1 MSVIGEQIRRFR
13 LQKGYTQEQ
22 LSREVGVT
30 TQAVSN
36 GSAEVHPMP
45 RFCRLS
51 RMSWELISIRCSE
64 EKSRSFS

>member
-30 TQAVSN
+30 TQAV
-36 GSAEVHPMP
+36 
-45 RFCRLS
+45 
-51 RMSWELISIRCSE
+51 
-64 EKSRSFS
+64 